1 MKKSYFFLFLFLLIV
16 GCKDDADDLVIVEP
30 QENLEIEDF
39 VYKAM
44 NFFYYWQTDVPD
56 LADDTFSNDKE
67 YTEYL
72 QSFNGPEDLFANLK
86 HTEDRFSVISDDYI
100 SFEKELNS
108 VIKTNGMKF
117 GLVRFSNSDDGVFGY
132 VRYVLSNTDAK
143 QKGIKRGDFF
153 THVDGVAITIN
164 NYQELLFSD
173 KASYSIDLATISG
186 NQLQPTGTTVTLVNT
201 EQEEK
206 ELFLNSIIEH
216 SGNKVG
222 YLMYNGFNANQEA
235 DLIAA
240 FNDFAA
246 QQIDELIVDLRY
258 NSGGRVTTSQ
268 LLAGLIAG
276 EHSGKVYGSLEYN
289 DKLKEYN
296 ETLFLSSNL
305 ELGLSRVFFLTTGS
319 SASASE
325 MLINGLASYMTTV
338 QIGTKTY
345 GKNVGSIPVY
355 DYVDSKQ
362 TKNPNHTYMM
372 LPIVFKYF
380 NSLGQSDYA
389 QGLSPD
395 ITLAE
400 DITDL
405 GVLGDVNE
413 VLLKRALD
421 YIGGQST
428 GGIAPTQ
435 QTTLTTDSFIELQLE
450 EGKAIYIPE
459 K

>member
-1 MKKSYFFLFLFLLIV
+1 MKKSYFFILFLLLI
-16 GCKDDADDLVIVEP
+16 GCKDDADDLVIVESE
-30 QENLEIEDF
+30 ENLEIEDF
-39 VYKAM
+39 VYKSM
-44 NFFYYWQTDVPD
+44 NYLYYWQADVPD
-56 LADDTFSNDKE
+56 LADDKFSNDKE
-67 YTEYL
+67 YTAYL
-72 QSFNGPEDLFANLK
+72 QSFEGPEDLFARLL
-86 HTEDRFSVISDDYI
+86 HAEDRFSVITDDYV

-108 VIKTNGMKF
+108 VVKTNGMKF
-117 GLVRFSNSDDGVFGY
+117 GLVRFSSSDDGVFGY
-132 VRYVLSNTDAK
+132 VRYVLPNTDAE

-153 THVDGVAITIN
+153 THVDGIAITIN

-186 NQLQPTGTTVTLVNT
+186 NQLQATGTTVALVNT

-206 ELFLNSIIEH
+206 ELYLNTIIEH
-216 SGNKVG
+216 NGNKVG
-222 YLMYNGFNANQEA
+222 YLMYNGFNFNQEQ
-235 DLIAA
+235 DLIDA
-240 FNDFAA
+240 FNDFAT

-258 NSGGRVTTSQ
+258 NPGGRVTTSQ

-296 ETLFLSSNL
+296 ETLTLNSSL
-305 ELGLSRVFFLTTGS
+305 ALGLTRVFFLTSGG

-325 MLINGLASYMTTV
+325 MLINGLSPYMTTI
-338 QIGTKTY
+338 QIGTTTY

-355 DYVDSKQ
+355 DYVDNNQ

-380 NSLGQSDYA
+380 NSLGESNYA
-389 QGLSPD
+389 QGLDPD

-400 DITDL
+400 DIANL

-413 VLLKRALD
+413 ALLKRALY
-421 YIGGQST
+421 YIDGQLAGGEAQKTNSMGT
-428 GGIAPTQ
+428 
-435 QTTLTTDSFIELQLE
+435 SFYELQLE
-450 EGKAIYIPE
+450 EGRAIYVAQ
-459 K
+459 

>member
-1 MKKSYFFLFLFLLIV
+1 MKKSYFFLFLLLLIV
-16 GCKDDADDLVIVEP
+16 GCKDDADDLVIVGT
-30 QENLEIEDF
+30 QENLEVEDF

-44 NFFYYWQTDVPD
+44 NFLYYWQKDVPD
-56 LADDTFSNDKE
+56 LADDKFDNDKE

-86 HTEDRFSVISDDYI
+86 HTEDRFSIITDDYI

-108 VIKTNGMKF
+108 VAKTNGMKF
-117 GLVRFSNSDDGVFGY
+117 GLVRFSETDDGIFGY
-132 VRYVLSNTDAK
+132 VRYVLPNSDAE
-143 QKGIKRGDFF
+143 QKSIKRGDLF
-153 THVDGVAITIN
+153 THVDGVALTVN

-173 KASYSIDLATISG
+173 KVSYSIDLATISG

-206 ELFLNSIIEH
+206 ELYLNSIIEH
-216 SGNKVG
+216 NGNKVG

-235 DLIAA
+235 NLIAA
-240 FNDFAA
+240 FNDFAS

-258 NSGGRVTTSQ
+258 NPGGRVTTSQ

-276 EHSGKVYGSLEYN
+276 EHSGKVYGSLVYN
-289 DKLKEYN
+289 DKLIENN
-296 ETLFLSSNL
+296 ETLRLNSNL

-355 DYVDSKQ
+355 DYIDSKQ
-362 TKNPNHTYMM
+362 TKNPNHQYML

-389 QGLSPD
+389 QGLIPN

-400 DITDL
+400 DISDL

-413 VLLKRALD
+413 ALLKRALD
-421 YIGGQST
+421 YIDGKLA

-450 EGKAIYIPE
+450 AGSAIYIPE